1 MANVLIVDDSKFMRK
16 MLSDILTE
24 EGHQIVGEAEN
35 AMEATSLYKK
45 LKPDLVTLDIIMPEV
60 EGADALSALKEMV
73 EINPQARVVMVS
85 AMGQEEVVEE
95 CIRVG
100 AKDFIVKPFR
110 SPGVAEVVKAV
121 LKSV

>member
-1 MANVLIVDDSKFMRK
+1 MANILVVDDSKFMRK
-16 MLSDILTE
+16 TLSDILTK

-45 LKPDLVTLDIIMPEV
+45 LRPDLVTLDIIMPEV
-60 EGADALSALKEMV
+60 EGADALSALKAMKTAD
-73 EINPQARVVMVS
+73 PQAKVVVVS
-85 AMGQEEVVEE
+85 AMGQDEVVEE
-95 CIRVG
+95 YIQAG

-110 SPGVAEVVKAV
+110 PPGVAEVVRAV